1 MLEPVAA
8 LRAGHRSPR
17 RLTATTRVAI
27 LDTMGS
33 GLAEAV
39 RERLARG
46 DKTGAVKAIY
56 AELAPEIARRVAGTI
71 RGAAAE
77 DVCQRVWEAVAAEV
91 ESYADE
97 PRGRVFAVAR
107 NKINDHFRSL
117 KRHPRA
123 SLDDAIGR
131 LIETSRLRPSKQ
143 LADAELRR
151 AVRAA
156 SEALDPIS
164 RTLLEWRYVEGI
176 KPRAMIARIRAEG
189 RAVELD
195 VATQL
200 ARADAATGVKKRV
213 EEDKLANL
221 LAARVHRAVERVC
234 GFVDDQGP

>member
-1 MLEPVAA
+1 MK
-8 LRAGHRSPR
+8 
-17 RLTATTRVAI
+17 RLAI
-27 LDTMGS
+27 LDNMGS

-46 DKTGAVKAIY
+46 DRTGAVKAIY
-56 AELAPEIARRVAGTI
+56 AELAPEIERHVAAAI

-91 ESYADE
+91 EDYADE

-123 SLDDAIGR
+123 ALDDALWR
-131 LIETSRLRPSKQ
+131 LVETSRLRPSQQ

-151 AVRAA
+151 AVQAA

-195 VATQL
+195 VAREL
-200 ARADAATGVKKRV
+200 ARADAAAGAGKRA

-234 GFVDDQGP
+234 GLVEDEGP